1 MMVVVVDI
9 YCCCQ
14 HERSR
19 PWTTLYIQKV
29 DLLGE
34 ARAKRKSSG
43 LKIIQHQILIRFEIK
58 MIIMMIFVVNINCFV
73 CENFNRRSSE
83 LLLESGNSAC
93 KKMKCH

>member
-43 LKIIQHQILIRFEIK
+43 LKIIQHQILPIW
-58 MIIMMIFVVNINCFV
+58 
-73 CENFNRRSSE
+73 SDT
-83 LLLESGNSAC
+83 G
-93 KKMKCH
+93 KMKPGDLRLK